1 MVGRSVA
8 DLSGS
13 RYPSKRP
20 KDLPNTRI
28 FKGETYTFEDW
39 EFGRGACQIL
49 QADGETMKFDGE
61 ITNYRVIPYEGVLVW
76 TGEGG
81 R

>member
-1 MVGRSVA
+1 MRSE
-8 DLSGS
+8 S
-13 RYPSKRP
+13 P

-28 FKGETYTFEDW
+28 FNGETYTFKNW
-39 EFGRGACQIL
+39 EFGRAARQSL

-61 ITNYRVIPYEGVLVW
+61 ITNYCVIPCESVLVR

-81 R
+81 LEKPRVVYVHYMR